1 MRDIIYAVCT
11 IASANNI
18 FMMKPLRNVSKRSKV
33 DTLIKIKGNQSE
45 IQKYRDSYQES
56 LCILAVAH
64 ALRDRN
70 K

>member
-1 MRDIIYAVCT
+1 MWDIIYAVCT

-33 DTLIKIKGNQSE
+33 GTLIKIKGNQSE
-45 IQKYRDSYQES
+45 IQKYQDSYQKS
-56 LCILAVAH
+56 LCILAVVH
-64 ALRDRN
+64 ALGDRN